1 MWIRDSLPY
10 DLILDD
16 NQLFGMARV
25 MIYGYDSII
34 PESTN
39 FQNLEDLAIS
49 FRDSLLPITDTT
61 DAIALRPIIFIA
73 HSLGGLIL
81 KQVGN
86 SKLSFKIIL
95 TI

>member
-10 DLILDD
+10 DLFLGY
-16 NQLFGMARV
+16 NELFGVARV
-25 MIYGYDSII
+25 MIYGYDSIV
-34 PESTN
+34 PGSTN

-49 FRDSLLPITDTT
+49 FRDSLLPIVDTT
-61 DAIALRPIIFIA
+61 DAVAPRPIIFIA

-86 SKLSFKIIL
+86 SKLSLPLK
-95 TI
+95 